1 MTFRYPLCR
10 PYITADM
17 RERVA
22 AAIASGWVGAEG
34 PELEE
39 FAARWAELHERRY
52 CVLTSSGTAALRLA
66 LDACG
71 VPEDGLVVMPSFT
84 FQATAAALN
93 GRSPLFV
100 DVGPNGVVEQE
111 EMDRACKVL
120 FARAAVPVALYGVEP
135 YIPKG
140 ITTIVDAAQAHGVVM
155 GGDVLCHSFAANKVI
170 TTGMGGALLT
180 DDEDIYDNAKTL
192 AGHAG
197 MLHDRYTPV
206 AAGHNCRMSNVQ
218 AALGCAQL
226 DGWDYLRGIRRLI
239 MEAYGR
245 RLMLWPPADCVESPW
260 LVTIRVPAAHRDA
273 IQAHLAKRGVET
285 RKTFPG
291 LHMGPLYSRYVIER
305 TVPRYPMTDLL
316 ASEGLSLPTWPELN
330 AEDVEVI
337 CGLAREALQEA
348 G

>member
-1 MTFRYPLCR
+1 MTLRFPLCK
-10 PYITADM
+10 PYITAAM
-17 RERVA
+17 HERVA
-22 AAIASGWVGAEG
+22 SALFSRWVGAEG

-39 FAARWAELHERRY
+39 FAARWAELHGRRY

-84 FQATAAALN
+84 FQATAAAL
-93 GRSPLFV
+93 GERSPLFV

-111 EMDRACKVL
+111 EMDRTSKV
-120 FARAAVPVALYGVEP
+120 FFVHAAIPVALYGVTP
-135 YIPKG
+135 YIPPG
-140 ITTIVDAAQAHGVVM
+140 ITTIVDAAQAHGMVM

-180 DDEDIYDNAKTL
+180 DEEDIYREALKL

-197 MLHDRYTPV
+197 SPENRYVPV

-226 DGWDYLRGIRRLI
+226 DCLEAVWEGRCGVFAAYDERLD
-239 MEAYGR
+239 
-245 RLMLWPPADCVESPW
+245 LWPCEAWVDSPW
-260 LVTIRVPAAHRDA
+260 LVTIRTPAAHRDA
-273 IQAHLAKRGVET
+273 IRTHLAERGVET

-291 LHMGPLYSRYVIER
+291 LHRAPPYARYVTR
-305 TVPRYPMTDLL
+305 WTVPPYPMTDLL
-316 ASEGLSLPTWPELN
+316 ASEGLSLPTWPELGV
-330 AEDVEVI
+330 ADVEVI
-337 CGLAREALQEA
+337 CGLVREALQEA